1 MPANPSTTE
10 IELDKVRYLKFDH
23 NACAD
28 LDTAMIREM
37 GVSLYDAFQ
46 KDADDNTPPPV
57 MIGIGATRLMVWAGL
72 KWAIERISIRRAG
85 EMIRVATM
93 ERNVSLI
100 EITGQCIQAVVN
112 SGLFGDPDKLKDALE
127 ETEGE
132 EKKAMTGSP
141 ENKIPEPLPAI

>member
-1 MPANPSTTE
+1 MPANPSTIE

-72 KWAIERISIRRAG
+72 KWAMEHISVRRAG
-85 EMIRVATM
+85 DMIRIATT
-93 ERNVSLI
+93 EKNVSLY
-100 EITGQCIQAVVN
+100 EITGQCINAVIQ

-127 ETEGE
+127 ETEAE
-132 EKKAMTGSP
+132 EKKVTTGERKP
-141 ENKIPEPLPAI
+141 KAPEPLPTT